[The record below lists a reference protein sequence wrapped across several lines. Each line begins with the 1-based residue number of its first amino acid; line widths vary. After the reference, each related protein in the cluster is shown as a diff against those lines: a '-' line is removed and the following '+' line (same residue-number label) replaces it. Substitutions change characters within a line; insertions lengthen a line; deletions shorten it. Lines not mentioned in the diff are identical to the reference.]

1 VRSLLLALLL
11 LAVAAPA
18 ASAASVSV
26 EIDVDPAET
35 RYGSRTDIT
44 GRVLS
49 DGVPVPGQPVSLE
62 GVRYPFE
69 ADARVLATA
78 VTDAEGRYRFR
89 REFDRNWQ
97 VRVTAGAEASKRRR
111 VYVFPRF
118 RLSFV
123 DRSERVVVL
132 RQRYYVPRG
141 VKLTRPTLFYI
152 GRRGAATGR
161 RVAKTKVERTGRGRY
176 RSRAVVR
183 LPARWNGR
191 FRWGTCFRY
200 SVGSGMG
207 NPRATCPKRFRF
219 G

>member
-18 ASAASVSV
+18 ASAAVTV
-26 EIDVDPAET
+26 EMEIDPAET
-35 RYGSRTDIT
+35 RFGSRTDIT
-44 GRVLS
+44 GQVLS
-49 DGVPVPGQPVSLE
+49 DGVPVPNQTVSLE

-69 ADARVLATA
+69 NDERVLATA
-78 VTDAEGRYRFR
+78 VTDAEGRYSFR

-97 VRVTAGAEASKRRR
+97 VRVTAGLDASKRRR

-132 RQRYYVPRG
+132 TQRYYVPRG
-141 VKLTRPTLFYI
+141 VRLTRPTLFYI
-152 GRRGAATGR
+152 GRRGSTTGRLAAT
-161 RVAKTKVERTGRGRY
+161 TDVERTAPGRY
-176 RSRAVVR
+176 RSTAVDR
-183 LPARWNGR
+183 LPEAWNGR

-207 NPRATCPKRFRF
+207 NPRATCPKRIRF
-219 G
+219 